1 MILSNPRRAAAREDD
16 VLAVVC
22 VVVVE
27 EWLVLLLRLEGD
39 ELLDSRR
46 RGGVSEEADEFEVGG
61 ADIFMVRAF
70 VWSVFG
76 TRAVAVALMGSR
88 I

>member
-1 MILSNPRRAAAREDD
+1 M
-16 VLAVVC
+16 LAVVVC